1 MGGHLRILI
10 RIALRNLFATKLNLI
25 IGGIILVGTLLVVV
39 GGALLDSMDQS
50 MSRSIIGSVA
60 GNIQVYSAKS
70 KDELA
75 LYGAM
80 GSEADLAAID
90 DFSKLKAALEMVPN
104 VKTVVPMGINA
115 ALITSGNTVDIALEK
130 MRDLVRQKLE
140 GRASPDLEARYQSQ
154 KEYIRQI
161 LRVLQS
167 DLKKRE
173 VLVTAKA
180 IEPENLAALDRAA
193 SDAFWNGFDR
203 DPLNSLEFLENKIA
217 PQSSDADLIY
227 LRYMGT
233 DLDEFQKSFDRIEI
247 VDGRAVP
254 SGHRGFLFAK
264 FFYENQLKLKA
275 ARRLDRIKK
284 TVVDQGKPIVTST
297 GRGGQPS
304 EAEHL
309 LKQNQAQTQEIILQL
324 DKIKSEQAI
333 ERLQRELG
341 STEKDL
347 DTLLK
352 HFFDMNDQNFT
363 RRFNFFY
370 EQLAPLLE
378 LYRIRVGDVLTIKA
392 FTRSGYVQS
401 VNVPVYGTFQ
411 FKGME
416 DAALAGSLNLMDLV
430 SFRDLFGY
438 LSADKIE
445 EVNNLKKLA
454 GAEAIDRS
462 RAEEE
467 LFGTAR
473 KVVAEATPGLIDEG
487 KESNA
492 SLRALRR
499 EELLRRVYSKDEMD
513 NGVMLN
519 AAVIL
524 KDPAK
529 IKQTMKEI
537 ESVSEREKFN
547 LKVVSWQTAAGL
559 IGQFVSLAKLAL
571 YIAVFII
578 FIVALVIINNAMM
591 MATMQRVHEIGT
603 MRAIG
608 AQRSFVLGL
617 VLTEIIVLGLVFG
630 ATGAAIGTGVVKW
643 LGRVGIAA
651 PNDWFYFFFSGPR
664 LHPWLTAANLIA
676 AFVIV
681 LLVSAIS
688 TLYPAFLATRVA
700 PVRAMQAEE

>member
-90 DFSKLKAALEMVPN
+90 DFSKLKAALETVPN

-115 ALITSGNTVDIALEK
+115 ALITSCNTVDIALEK

-140 GRASPDLEARYQSQ
+140 GRASPDLEAKYQSQ

-193 SDAFWNGFDR
+193 SNAFWNGFDR

-264 FFYENQLKLKA
+264 FFYENYLKLKA

-416 DAALAGSLNLMDLV
+416 DAAMAGSLNLMDLV

-524 KDPAK
+524 RDPAK
-529 IKQTMKEI
+529 IKHTMKEI
-537 ESVSEREKFN
+537 ESLSEREKLN

-630 ATGAAIGTGVVKW
+630 GAGAALGTGVVKW

-651 PNDWFYFFFSGPR
+651 RNDWFYFFFSGPR

>member
-1 MGGHLRILI
+1 MDHLRILV

-50 MSRSIIGSVA
+50 MSRSIIGSGA

-70 KDELA
+70 KDPLA

-80 GSEADLAAID
+80 GSEPDLSAID
-90 DFSKLKAALEMVPN
+90 DFAKVKAALEIVPN

-115 ALITSGNTVDIALEK
+115 ALITSGNTVDVALEK
-130 MRDLVRQKLE
+130 LRGLVRQRQQ
-140 GRASPDLEARYQSQ
+140 GNSDPDLEAKLKSQ
-154 KEYIRQI
+154 KEYVRQI
-161 LRVLQS
+161 LRVLQA
-167 DLKKRE
+167 DMKKRS
-173 VLVTAKA
+173 VLVSDKA
-180 IEPENLAALDRAA
+180 IEPENVAALERA
-193 SDAFWNGFDR
+193 SSNEFWEGFDR
-203 DPLNSLEFLENKIA
+203 DPLDALEFLENRIA
-217 PQSSDADLIY
+217 PQASDADLIY

-233 DLDEFQKSFDRIEI
+233 DLDDFQRSFDRLKI
-247 VDGRAVP
+247 VDGQAVP
-254 SGHRGFLFAK
+254 TGRRGFLFAK

-275 ARRLDRIKK
+275 AKRLDKIKK
-284 TVVDQGKPIVTST
+284 TVVDQGKRIFP
-297 GRGGQPS
+297 RGKRSEPT
-304 EAEHL
+304 EAEQL
-309 LKQNQAQTQEIILQL
+309 LKDNQAQTQEIILQL
-324 DKIKSEQAI
+324 DRIKSETAVR
-333 ERLQRELG
+333 RLQQELG
-341 STEKDL
+341 SQETDL
-347 DTLLK
+347 DVLLK
-352 HFFDMNDQNFT
+352 HFFDMNDDNFN
-363 RRFNFFY
+363 RRFRFFY
-370 EQLAPLLE
+370 DQLAPLLE

-416 DAALAGSLNLMDLV
+416 DAAMAGNLNLMDLV
-430 SFRDLFGY
+430 SFRDLYGY

-445 EVNNLKKLA
+445 EVDKLKKLA
-454 GAEAIDRS
+454 GAKAIDRS
-462 RAEEE
+462 RAEDE

-473 KVVAEATPGLIDEG
+473 TVVAEATPGIIDEG
-487 KESNA
+487 TETRG

-499 EELLRRVYSKDEMD
+499 EELLRRVYSKNEMD
-513 NGVMLN
+513 NGVLLN

-524 KDPAK
+524 KDPK
-529 IKQTMKEI
+529 KLKQTMKEI
-537 ESVSEREKFN
+537 EAVSARDKLE
-547 LKVVSWQTAAGL
+547 LKPVSWQEAAGL

-591 MATMQRVHEIGT
+591 MATLQRVHEIGT

-608 AQRSFVLGL
+608 AQRGFVLGL

-630 ATGAAIGTGVVKW
+630 SAGAALGTGVVKW
-643 LGRVGIAA
+643 LGSVGIAA

-664 LHPWLTAANLIA
+664 LHPWLTAGNLIA

>member
-284 TVVDQGKPIVTST
+284 TVVDQGKLIVTST

-537 ESVSEREKFN
+537 ESLSEREKFN

>member
-1 MGGHLRILI
+1 MAHLRILI

-50 MSRSIIGSVA
+50 MSRSIIGSGA

-70 KDELA
+70 KDPLA

-80 GSEADLAAID
+80 GSEPDLSAID
-90 DFSKLKAALEMVPN
+90 DFAKVKAALESIPN

-130 MRDLVRQKLE
+130 LRGLVRQRQQ
-140 GRASPDLEARYQSQ
+140 GNPDPDLEAKLKSQ
-154 KEYIRQI
+154 KEYVRQI

-167 DLKKRE
+167 DMKKRS
-173 VLVTAKA
+173 VLVSDKA
-180 IEPENLAALDRAA
+180 IEPENVAALERA
-193 SDAFWNGFDR
+193 SSNEFWESFER
-203 DPLNSLEFLENKIA
+203 DPLDALEFLENRIA
-217 PQSSDADLIY
+217 PQASDADLIY

-233 DLDEFQKSFDRIEI
+233 DLDDFQKSFDRLKI
-247 VDGRAVP
+247 VDGQAVP
-254 SGHRGFLFAK
+254 TGRRGFLFAK
-264 FFYENQLKLKA
+264 FFYENSLKLKA
-275 ARRLDRIKK
+275 AKRLDKIKK
-284 TVVDQGKPIVTST
+284 TVVDQGKRIVAR
-297 GRGGQPS
+297 GRKNELS
-304 EAEHL
+304 EAEQL
-309 LKQNQAQTQEIILQL
+309 LKANQAQTQEIILQL
-324 DKIKSEQAI
+324 DRIKSEIAVR
-333 ERLQRELG
+333 RLQQELG
-341 STEKDL
+341 STETDL
-347 DTLLK
+347 DALLK
-352 HFFDMNDQNFT
+352 HFFEMNDDNFS
-363 RRFNFFY
+363 RRFSFFY

-392 FTRSGYVQS
+392 FTRTGYVQS

-416 DAALAGSLNLMDLV
+416 DAALAGNLNLMDLV
-430 SFRDLFGY
+430 SFRDLYGY

-445 EVNNLKKLA
+445 EVDKLKKLA
-454 GAEAIDRS
+454 GAKAIERS
-462 RAEEE
+462 RAEDE

-473 KVVAEATPGLIDEG
+473 TVVAEATPGIIDEG
-487 KESNA
+487 DETRGN
-492 SLRALRR
+492 LRALRR
-499 EELLRRVYSKDEMD
+499 EELLRRVYSKNEMD
-513 NGVMLN
+513 NGVLLS

-524 KDPAK
+524 KDPTK
-529 IKQTMKEI
+529 LRQTMKEI
-537 ESVSEREKFN
+537 QAVSARDKLD
-547 LKVVSWQTAAGL
+547 LKPVSWQEAAGL

-591 MATMQRVHEIGT
+591 MAMLQRVHEIGT

-608 AQRSFVLGL
+608 AQRGFVLGL

-630 ATGAAIGTGVVKW
+630 SAGAALGTGVVKW
-643 LGRVGIAA
+643 LGSVGIAA

-664 LHPWLTAANLIA
+664 LHPWLTAGNLIA

>member
-193 SDAFWNGFDR
+193 SNAFWNGFDR

-324 DKIKSEQAI
+324 DKIKSDQAI

-401 VNVPVYGTFQ
+401 INVPVYGTFQ

-487 KESNA
+487 TESNA

-537 ESVSEREKFN
+537 ESLSEREKFN

>member
-90 DFSKLKAALEMVPN
+90 DFSKLKAALETVPN

-193 SDAFWNGFDR
+193 SNAFWNGFDR

-247 VDGRAVP
+247 VDGRPVP

-264 FFYENQLKLKA
+264 FFYENYLKLKA
-275 ARRLDRIKK
+275 ARRLDKIKK

-297 GRGGQPS
+297 KRGGQPS

-324 DKIKSEQAI
+324 DKIKSDQAI

-537 ESVSEREKFN
+537 ESLSEREKLN

>member
-1 MGGHLRILI
+1 MAQLRILT

-50 MSRSIIGSVA
+50 MSRSIIGSGA

-70 KDELA
+70 KDPLA

-80 GSEADLAAID
+80 GSEPDLSAID
-90 DFSKLKAALEMVPN
+90 DFSKVKTALESIPN

-115 ALITSGNTVDIALEK
+115 ALITSGNTVDVALEK
-130 MRDLVRQKLE
+130 LRGLVRQRQQ
-140 GRASPDLEARYQSQ
+140 GNSDPNLEAKLKSQ
-154 KEYIRQI
+154 KEYVRQI

-167 DLKKRE
+167 DMKKRS
-173 VLVTAKA
+173 VLVSDKA
-180 IEPENLAALDRAA
+180 IEPENVAALERA
-193 SDAFWNGFDR
+193 SSNEFWESFDR
-203 DPLNSLEFLENKIA
+203 DPLDALEFLENRIA
-217 PQSSDADLIY
+217 PQASDADLIY

-233 DLDEFQKSFDRIEI
+233 DLDDFQKSFDRLKI
-247 VDGRAVP
+247 VDGQAVP
-254 SGHRGFLFAK
+254 TGRRGFLFAK

-275 ARRLDRIKK
+275 ARRLDKIKK
-284 TVVDQGKPIVTST
+284 TVIDQGKRIFPRVKKSE
-297 GRGGQPS
+297 PS
-304 EAEHL
+304 EAQQL
-309 LKQNQAQTQEIILQL
+309 LKDNQAQTQEIILQL
-324 DKIKSEQAI
+324 DRIKSEIAAR
-333 ERLQRELG
+333 RLQQELG
-341 STEKDL
+341 SEETDL
-347 DTLLK
+347 DALLK
-352 HFFDMNDQNFT
+352 HFFDMNDDNFS
-363 RRFNFFY
+363 RRFTFFY
-370 EQLAPLLE
+370 DQLAPLLE

-392 FTRSGYVQS
+392 FTRTGYVQS

-416 DAALAGSLNLMDLV
+416 DAALAGNLNLMDLV
-430 SFRDLFGY
+430 SFRDLYGY

-445 EVNNLKKLA
+445 EVNKLKKLA
-454 GAEAIDRS
+454 GAKAIDRS
-462 RAEEE
+462 RAEDE

-473 KVVAEATPGLIDEG
+473 TVVAEATPGVIDEG
-487 KESNA
+487 NEKPGN
-492 SLRALRR
+492 LRALRR
-499 EELLRRVYSKDEMD
+499 EELLRRVYSKSEMD
-513 NGVMLN
+513 NGVLLS

-524 KDPAK
+524 KDPK
-529 IKQTMKEI
+529 KLKQTMKEI
-537 ESVSEREKFN
+537 AAVSARDN
-547 LKVVSWQTAAGL
+547 LQLKPVSWQEAAGL

-591 MATMQRVHEIGT
+591 MATLQRVHEIGT

-608 AQRSFVLGL
+608 AQRGFVLGL

-630 ATGAAIGTGVVKW
+630 GAGAALGTGVVKW
-643 LGRVGIAA
+643 LGSVGIAA

-664 LHPWLTAANLIA
+664 LHPWLTAGNLIG

>member
-1 MGGHLRILI
+1 MDHLRILI

-275 ARRLDRIKK
+275 ARRLDKIKK

-324 DKIKSEQAI
+324 DKIKSDQAI

-537 ESVSEREKFN
+537 ESLSEREKLN

>member
-264 FFYENQLKLKA
+264 FFYENYLKLKA
-275 ARRLDRIKK
+275 ARRLDKIKK

-297 GRGGQPS
+297 GKGGQPS

-309 LKQNQAQTQEIILQL
+309 LKQNQAQTQEIILQF

-352 HFFDMNDQNFT
+352 HFFDINDQNFT

-537 ESVSEREKFN
+537 ELLSEREKLN

>member
-90 DFSKLKAALEMVPN
+90 DFSKLKAALESVPN

-140 GRASPDLEARYQSQ
+140 GRASSDLEAKYQSQ

-161 LRVLQS
+161 LHVLQS
-167 DLKKRE
+167 DLQKRE

-180 IEPENLAALDRAA
+180 IEPENLAALERAA

-264 FFYENQLKLKA
+264 FFYENYLKLKA
-275 ARRLDRIKK
+275 ARRLDKIKK

-297 GRGGQPS
+297 RSGGQSS

-324 DKIKSEQAI
+324 DKIKSDQAI

-347 DTLLK
+347 DALLK

-363 RRFNFFY
+363 RRYNFFY

-537 ESVSEREKFN
+537 ESLSEREKLN

>member
-1 MGGHLRILI
+1 MGGHLRVLI
-10 RIALRNLFATKLNLI
+10 RIALRNLFASKLNVI
-25 IGGIILVGTLLVVV
+25 IGGIILTGTLLVVV

-60 GNIQVYSAKS
+60 GNIQIYSAKS
-70 KDELA
+70 KDPLA
-75 LYGAM
+75 LFGQM
-80 GSEADLAAID
+80 GSEPDLSPIE
-90 DFSKLKAALEMVPN
+90 DFSKVKTALESIPN
-104 VKTVVPMGINA
+104 VKTVVPMGING
-115 ALITSGNTVDIALEK
+115 ALITSGNTVDVALEK
-130 MRDLVRQKLE
+130 MRDLVRQKQQRAANPELE
-140 GRASPDLEARYQSQ
+140 GRYQSQ

-173 VLVTAKA
+173 LLVTEKS
-180 IEPENLAALDRAA
+180 IDPENVAALQRG
-193 SDAFWNGFDR
+193 SSEAFWDGFDR

-217 PQSSDADLIY
+217 PQASDADLVY
-227 LRYMGT
+227 LRYLGT
-233 DLDEFQKSFDRIEI
+233 DLDDFQKSFDRIRI
-247 VDGRAVP
+247 VDGQRVP
-254 SGHRGFLFAK
+254 AGHRGFLFSK
-264 FFYENQLKLKA
+264 YFYENVLKLKA
-275 ARRLDRIKK
+275 ARRLDKIKK
-284 TVVDQGKPIVTST
+284 TVVDQGKLIATSAVK
-297 GRGGQPS
+297 GGQPS
-304 EAEHL
+304 EAEQL
-309 LKQNQAQTQEIILQL
+309 LKQNQAQTKEIILQL
-324 DKIKSEQAI
+324 DKIKTQQAVQ
-333 ERLQRELG
+333 RLQRELG
-341 STEKDL
+341 SSETDL
-347 DTLLK
+347 DALLK
-352 HFFDMNDQNFT
+352 RFFGMDDANFKH
-363 RRFNFFY
+363 RYSFFY
-370 EQLAPLLE
+370 QQLAPLLE

-392 FTRSGYVQS
+392 FTRTGYVQS
-401 VNVPVYGTFQ
+401 VNVPIYGTFQ
-411 FKGME
+411 FQGME

-445 EVNNLKKLA
+445 EVDKLKKLA

-462 RAEEE
+462 RAEDE

-473 KVVAEATPGLIDEG
+473 KVVAEATPGLIDED
-487 KESNA
+487 KEPAGN
-492 SLRALRR
+492 LRALRR

-513 NGVMLN
+513 NGVLLN
-519 AAVIL
+519 GAVIL
-524 KDPAK
+524 KDPTK
-529 IKQTMKEI
+529 LRQTIKEI
-537 ESVSEREKFN
+537 ESVSQREKLN
-547 LKVVSWQTAAGL
+547 LKAVSWQTAAGL

-591 MATMQRVHEIGT
+591 MATLQRVHEIGT

-630 ATGAAIGTGVVKW
+630 GTGAAIGTGIVKW

>member
-90 DFSKLKAALEMVPN
+90 DFSKLKAALESVPN

-140 GRASPDLEARYQSQ
+140 GRASSDLEAKYQSQ

-247 VDGRAVP
+247 VDGQAVP

-264 FFYENQLKLKA
+264 FFYENYLKLKA
-275 ARRLDRIKK
+275 ARRLDKIKK
-284 TVVDQGKPIVTST
+284 TVVDQAKPIVTST

-324 DKIKSEQAI
+324 DKIKSDQAI

-347 DTLLK
+347 DALLK

-363 RRFNFFY
+363 RRYNFFY

-438 LSADKIE
+438 LSADKLE

-537 ESVSEREKFN
+537 ESLSEREKLN

>member
-1 MGGHLRILI
+1 MGGHLRVLI
-10 RIALRNLFATKLNLI
+10 RIALRNLFASKLNLI
-25 IGGIILVGTLLVVV
+25 IGGIILVETLLVVV

-70 KDELA
+70 KDPLA
-75 LYGAM
+75 LYGQM
-80 GSEADLAAID
+80 GAEADLAAID
-90 DFSKLKAALEMVPN
+90 DFSKLKVALESIPN
-104 VKTVVPMGINA
+104 VKTAVPMGINA

-130 MRDLVRQKLE
+130 LRELVRQKQQGAGTPE
-140 GRASPDLEARYQSQ
+140 VEAKFQSQ

-167 DLKKRE
+167 DMKKRE
-173 VLVTAKA
+173 VMLAEKS
-180 IEPENLAALDRAA
+180 IEPENVAALARAA
-193 SDAFWNGFDR
+193 SDAFWNDFDR
-203 DPLNSLEFLENKIA
+203 DPLNSLEFLENRIA

-227 LRYMGT
+227 LRYLGT
-233 DLDEFQKSFDRIEI
+233 DPDEFQKSFDRIQI
-247 VDGRAVP
+247 VDGQKIPTGR
-254 SGHRGFLFAK
+254 RGFLFAK
-264 FFYENQLKLKA
+264 FFYENMLKLKA
-275 ARRLDRIKK
+275 ARRLDKIKK
-284 TVVDQGKPIVTST
+284 TRVDQGLLIVTST
-297 GRGGQPS
+297 AKGGQPS

-309 LKQNQAQTQEIILQL
+309 LKENQAQTQEIILQL
-324 DKIKSEQAI
+324 DRIKTRQAI
-333 ERLQRELG
+333 QRLQVELG
-341 STEKDL
+341 SSETDL
-347 DTLLK
+347 DALLK
-352 HFFDMNDQNFT
+352 KFFEMNDENFK
-363 RRFNFFY
+363 RRYQFFY
-370 EQLAPLLE
+370 DQLAPLLE

-392 FTRSGYVQS
+392 FTRTGYVQS

-416 DAALAGSLNLMDLV
+416 DAALAGNLNLMDLV
-430 SFRDLFGY
+430 SFRDLYGY

-445 EVNNLKKLA
+445 EVNKLKKLA
-454 GAEAIDRS
+454 GAESIDRS

-467 LFGTAR
+467 LFGDAR

-487 KESNA
+487 KETSGN
-492 SLRALRR
+492 LRALRR
-499 EELLRRVYSKDEMD
+499 EELLRRVYSKGEMD

-524 KDPAK
+524 KDPLK
-529 IKQTMKEI
+529 LKQTMKDI
-537 ESVSEREKFN
+537 ESLSAREQLN

-591 MATMQRVHEIGT
+591 MATLQRVHEIGT

-617 VLTEIIVLGLVFG
+617 VLTEIIVLGMVFG
-630 ATGAAIGTGVVKW
+630 ATGAAIGAGIVQW
-643 LGRVGIAA
+643 LGKVGIAA
-651 PNDWFYFFFSGPR
+651 QNDWFYFFFSGPR
-664 LHPWLTAANLIA
+664 LHPWLSASNLIA

-681 LLVSAIS
+681 LVVSAIS

>member
-1 MGGHLRILI
+1 MGGHLRVLI
-10 RIALRNLFATKLNLI
+10 RIALRNLFASKLNVI

-70 KDELA
+70 KDQLA
-75 LYGAM
+75 LYGQM
-80 GSEADLAAID
+80 GSEPDLAAIE
-90 DFSKLKAALEMVPN
+90 DFSKVKMALESIPN
-104 VKTVVPMGINA
+104 VKTVVPMGING

-130 MRDLVRQKLE
+130 MRDLVRQKQQVT
-140 GRASPDLEARYQSQ
+140 GPPGLEARFRSQ

-167 DLKKRE
+167 DMKKRE
-173 VLVTAKA
+173 VLVTEKS
-180 IEPENLAALDRAA
+180 IEPENVAALQRAS
-193 SDAFWNGFDR
+193 SDSFWDGFDR
-203 DPLNSLEFLENKIA
+203 DPLNSLEFLENRIA
-217 PQSSDADLIY
+217 PQASDADLLY
-227 LRYMGT
+227 LRYLGT
-233 DLDEFQKSFDRIEI
+233 DLDEFQKSFDRIQI
-247 VDGRAVP
+247 VDGQPVP
-254 SGHRGFLFAK
+254 TGHRGFLFSK
-264 FFYENQLKLKA
+264 FFYENFLKLKV
-275 ARRLDRIKK
+275 ARRLDKIKK
-284 TVVDQGKPIVTST
+284 TVVDQDKPIVTST
-297 GRGGQPS
+297 AKGGQAS

-309 LKQNQAQTQEIILQL
+309 LKENQAQTQEIILQL
-324 DKIKSEQAI
+324 DRIKTNLAVQ
-333 ERLQRELG
+333 RLQQELG
-341 STEKDL
+341 SSETDL

-352 HFFDMNDQNFT
+352 QFFDMNDANFKQ
-363 RRFNFFY
+363 RFTLFY

-378 LYRIRVGDVLTIKA
+378 LYRLRVGDVLTIKA
-392 FTRSGYVQS
+392 FTRTGYVQS

-416 DAALAGSLNLMDLV
+416 DAALAGNLNLMDLV
-430 SFRDLFGY
+430 SFRDLYGY
-438 LSADKIE
+438 LSPDKVE
-445 EVNNLKKLA
+445 EVNKLKKLA

-473 KVVAEATPGLIDEG
+473 KVVVEATPGLIDEG
-487 KESNA
+487 KESTGN
-492 SLRALRR
+492 LRALRR

-524 KDPAK
+524 KDPTK
-529 IKQTMKEI
+529 LKQTIKEI
-537 ESVSEREKFN
+537 ESVSQRQKLD
-547 LKVVSWQTAAGL
+547 LKPVSWQTAAGL

-591 MATMQRVHEIGT
+591 MATLQRVHEIGT

-630 ATGAAIGTGVVKW
+630 ATGAAIGTGIVKW

-676 AFVIV
+676 AFIIV

>member
-90 DFSKLKAALEMVPN
+90 DFSKLKAALEAVPN

-140 GRASPDLEARYQSQ
+140 GRASPDLEAKYQSQ

-264 FFYENQLKLKA
+264 FFYENYLKLKA
-275 ARRLDRIKK
+275 ARRLDKIKK

-324 DKIKSEQAI
+324 DKIKSDQAI

-524 KDPAK
+524 RDPAK
-529 IKQTMKEI
+529 IKHTMKEI
-537 ESVSEREKFN
+537 ESLSEREKLN

-651 PNDWFYFFFSGPR
+651 PNEWFYFFFSGPR

>member
-193 SDAFWNGFDR
+193 SNAFWNGFDR

-537 ESVSEREKFN
+537 ESLSEREKLN

>member
-130 MRDLVRQKLE
+130 MRDLVRQK
-140 GRASPDLEARYQSQ
+140 
-154 KEYIRQI
+154 
-161 LRVLQS
+161 
-167 DLKKRE
+167 RE

-193 SDAFWNGFDR
+193 SNAFWNGFDR

-284 TVVDQGKPIVTST
+284 TVVDQGKLIVTST

-445 EVNNLKKLA
+445 EVNTLKKLA

-513 NGVMLN
+513 NGVMLS

-537 ESVSEREKFN
+537 ESLSEREKFN

-688 TLYPAFLATRVA
+688 TLYPGFLATRVA

>member
-1 MGGHLRILI
+1 MAQLRILT

-50 MSRSIIGSVA
+50 MSRSIIGSGA

-70 KDELA
+70 KDPLA

-80 GSEADLAAID
+80 GSEPDLSAID
-90 DFSKLKAALEMVPN
+90 DFSKVKTALESIPN

-115 ALITSGNTVDIALEK
+115 ALITSGNTVDVALEK
-130 MRDLVRQKLE
+130 LRGLVRQRQQ
-140 GRASPDLEARYQSQ
+140 GNSDPNLEAKLKSQ
-154 KEYIRQI
+154 KEYVRQI

-167 DLKKRE
+167 DMKKRS
-173 VLVTAKA
+173 VLVSDKA
-180 IEPENLAALDRAA
+180 IEPENVAALERA
-193 SDAFWNGFDR
+193 SSNEFWESFDR
-203 DPLNSLEFLENKIA
+203 DPLDALEFLENRIA
-217 PQSSDADLIY
+217 PQASDADLIY

-233 DLDEFQKSFDRIEI
+233 DLDDFQKSFDRLKI
-247 VDGRAVP
+247 VDGQAVP
-254 SGHRGFLFAK
+254 TGRRGFLFAK

-275 ARRLDRIKK
+275 ARRLDKIKK
-284 TVVDQGKPIVTST
+284 TVIDQGKRIFPRVKKSE
-297 GRGGQPS
+297 PS
-304 EAEHL
+304 EAQQL
-309 LKQNQAQTQEIILQL
+309 LKDNQAQTQEIILQL
-324 DKIKSEQAI
+324 DRIKSEIAAR
-333 ERLQRELG
+333 RLQQELG
-341 STEKDL
+341 SEETDL
-347 DTLLK
+347 DALLK
-352 HFFDMNDQNFT
+352 HFFDMNDDNFS
-363 RRFNFFY
+363 RRFTFFY
-370 EQLAPLLE
+370 DQLAPLLE

-392 FTRSGYVQS
+392 FTRTGYVQS

-416 DAALAGSLNLMDLV
+416 DAALAGNLNLMDLV
-430 SFRDLFGY
+430 SFRDLYGY

-445 EVNNLKKLA
+445 EVNKLKKLA
-454 GAEAIDRS
+454 GAKAIDRS
-462 RAEEE
+462 RAEDE

-473 KVVAEATPGLIDEG
+473 TVVAEATPGVIDEG
-487 KESNA
+487 NEKPGN
-492 SLRALRR
+492 LRALRR
-499 EELLRRVYSKDEMD
+499 EELLRRVYSKSEMD
-513 NGVMLN
+513 NGVLLS

-524 KDPAK
+524 KDPK
-529 IKQTMKEI
+529 KLKQTMKEI
-537 ESVSEREKFN
+537 AAVSARDN
-547 LKVVSWQTAAGL
+547 LQLKPVSWQEAAGL

-591 MATMQRVHEIGT
+591 MATLQRVHEIGT

-608 AQRSFVLGL
+608 AQRGFVLGL

-630 ATGAAIGTGVVKW
+630 GAGAALGTGVVKW
-643 LGRVGIAA
+643 LGNVGIAA

-664 LHPWLTAANLIA
+664 LHPWLTAGNLIG

>member
-193 SDAFWNGFDR
+193 SNAFWNGFDR

-284 TVVDQGKPIVTST
+284 TVVDQGKLIVTST

-537 ESVSEREKFN
+537 ESLSEREKFN